1 MPIKNPKEL
10 FGLLLTNVRQS
21 AQRETAI
28 FQELSKLVH
37 DTEIKEALDARIF
50 LSEKNTSILDECFR
64 LNGQEPMKVTGRIHD
79 VLVDELRKELG
90 EIQSPIARHLF
101 ILAKAQQLIH
111 FRMGEFITLIA
122 AANMTGDYGVSV
134 LLESCLADKVA
145 FVERAR
151 HLVKHVF
158 ESKAAGKLAA

>member
-28 FQELSKLVH
+28 FQELSKLVQ

-64 LNGQEPMKVTGRIHD
+64 MIGQEPMKLTGRLHD
-79 VLVDELRKELG
+79 VMVDELRKELT

-101 ILAKAQQLIH
+101 IL
-111 FRMGEFITLIA
+111 
-122 AANMTGDYGVSV
+122 
-134 LLESCLADKVA
+134 
-145 FVERAR
+145 
-151 HLVKHVF
+151 
-158 ESKAAGKLAA
+158 

>member
-1 MPIKNPKEL
+1 MPIKSPKEL

-28 FQELSKLVH
+28 FQELSKLVQ

-50 LSEKNTSILDECFR
+50 LSEKNMSILDECFR
-64 LNGQEPMKVTGRIHD
+64 LIGQEPMKVTGRIHD
-79 VLVDELRKELG
+79 VMVDELRKELT
-90 EIQSPIARHLF
+90 EIQSPIAKHLF
-101 ILAKAQQLIH
+101 VLAKAQQLIH

-151 HLVKHVF
+151 HLVKHVI